1 MATEIERKFLVADD
15 RWRDA
20 ATGSKSLR
28 QGYLAR
34 TGAAT
39 IRVRITDDAA
49 AVITIKSKGTATTRA
64 EYEYAIPVEEARELL
79 DLAQGVPI
87 RKRRHLVPGDP
98 GIWEVDVFEGAQAG
112 LVLAEMELPDE
123 AAEIVRPD
131 WLGREVTGDPR
142 YYNVTLAGLD
152 PAEESGT

>member
-1 MATEIERKFLVADD
+1 MTEIERKYLVTDD

-20 ATGSKSLR
+20 ATGNKHLR

-39 IRVRITDDAA
+39 VRVRIADDAS
-49 AVITIKSKGTATTRA
+49 AVITIKATGTATTRA

-87 RKRRHLVPGDP
+87 EKRRHIVPGDP
-98 GIWEVDVFEGAQAG
+98 GTWEVDVFEGAQAG
-112 LVLAEMELPDE
+112 LILAEMELEDE

-152 PAEESGT
+152 PADDA